1 MDKPIYMYILNS
13 YDDRVIEVI
22 WVSTLPRKGETLR
35 LHNDKLIKFYEVVK
49 ITWVYDDSEDFE
61 RVNVSVDLIDTVEVL

>member
-1 MDKPIYMYILNS
+1 MDKSIYMYILNS
-13 YDDRVIEVI
+13 YDGRVIEEI
-22 WVSTLPRKGETLR
+22 RVSTLPREGETLR